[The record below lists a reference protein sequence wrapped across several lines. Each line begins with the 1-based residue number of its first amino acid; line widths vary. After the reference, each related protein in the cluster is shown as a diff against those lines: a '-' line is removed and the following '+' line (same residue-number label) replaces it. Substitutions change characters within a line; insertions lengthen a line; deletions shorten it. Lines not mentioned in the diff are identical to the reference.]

1 MWDTGHVHVCQRF
14 LAVCGTEH
22 WGGHHHGL
30 EGLLLQL
37 RIRTHTSQ
45 LTRSTLPNY
54 CLHVPSL
61 LFVYDIYTEK
71 FE

>member
-37 RIRTHTSQ
+37 HIRTYTYLSTDQ
-45 LTRSTLPNY
+45 VDTPKLLLARTVLTFCR
-54 CLHVPSL
+54 
-61 LFVYDIYTEK
+61 
-71 FE
+71 